1 MGYIVK
7 SNKVMLSL
15 WLVMAMF
22 FSLIPT
28 QAMGKGQKVFANG
41 SDKPEVIIKTGSS
54 ENRIEI
60 VTGPA
65 LSCNGDEDRNAI
77 SKVTIYTEKELKP
90 DAVKVYYGKQEY
102 KENDDL
108 SSYLYSD
115 DNLYAKKYPLY
126 REMGSHVVYCVA
138 KDNTGNVI
146 ATGSAVVVFSADE
159 KMSGDV
165 QAEITKDSIENRI
178 KITTGSAVYGSKET
192 KQSLVEKA
200 EYGQNIIEYSKY
212 EDCGYST
219 YEPIYSDAG
228 THMVYCRAKNET
240 GTIIATGKTSV
251 VIYPKKLEKENI
263 VPDQS
268 KLTYNGYKKK
278 ITAGY
283 SNAEKQDN
291 CTVLLENEDPNTA
304 IKNAGTYKTRIAEVT
319 GQGVQNYRW
328 PAKEEEIEIVVSPLE
343 LDIEWPKEEKRK
355 KFDNKDEQAPEAIFL
370 NVADADKQNP
380 PQIIRWSVNGKS
392 VNGVKN
398 VGKYK
403 MKATELDNPNYKLP
417 ENSSTDF
424 IIIPKVK
431 SKEVIWG
438 KKRREIGLS
447 KLVTCNSKALKNI
460 KISIANKYRTK
471 TKNFLK
477 IKKKSIVVSYTKNK
491 LKMKKIPLTVKLK
504 GKMKKEKLDKAFINI
519 KLRSLKDKDLTIV
532 KTKVNPQV
540 NQYYFDYNVRRI
552 PGATGIQ
559 VRIKNGGKLKKGAR
573 KAINKELD
581 YFMKQRTKHFIYS
594 YIRFK
599 RSTIK
604 KLGGKGKITFI
615 VRICYGKNKS
625 KSLSKTV

>member
-65 LSCNGDEDRNAI
+65 LRCNGKDQNAI

-138 KDNTGNVI
+138 KDDTGNVI

-159 KMSGDV
+159 KESGNV

-178 KITTGSAVYGSKET
+178 KITTGSALYGSKET
-192 KQSLVEKA
+192 KKSLVEKA

-219 YEPIYSDAG
+219 DEPIYSDAG

-268 KLTYNGYKKK
+268 KLTYNGYEKK

-283 SNAEKQDN
+283 SNAEKGDN

-304 IKNAGTYKTRIAEVT
+304 IKNAGTYKTRIGDVT
-319 GQGVQNYRW
+319 GQGVQNYCW

-343 LDIEWPKEEKRK
+343 LDIEWPNKEERREKYKDK
-355 KFDNKDEQAPEAIFL
+355 KVQAPEAIFL
-370 NVADADKQNP
+370 NVVDADKQNLP
-380 PQIIRWSVNGKS
+380 KIIRWSVNGKS

-398 VGKYK
+398 VGKYT

-417 ENSSTDF
+417 DDSSTEF
-424 IIIPKVK
+424 VIIPQVK
-431 SKEVIWG
+431 EHEVTWG
-438 KKRREIGLS
+438 KKRQKIKFS
-447 KLVTCNSKALKNI
+447 KLVTCDSKALKNI
-460 KISIANKYRTK
+460 KISIAKENRKK

-504 GKMKKEKLDKAFINI
+504 GKMANEKLDKAFINI
-519 KLRSLKDKDLTIV
+519 KLRSLKSTDLKIKRKKIGNIGYKYRFIYNLEKKV
-532 KTKVNPQV
+532 K
-540 NQYYFDYNVRRI
+540 
-552 PGATGIQ
+552 GATGIE
-559 VRIKNGGKLKKGAR
+559 VRMKKGGNKDIYRVFDFYMKGKR
-573 KAINKELD
+573 KSSKNC
-581 YFMKQRTKHFIYS
+581 FIK
-594 YIRFK
+594 FK
-599 RSTIK
+599 NSTIK
-604 KLGGKGKITFI
+604 KLGGKITFMI
-615 VRICYGKNKS
+615 KICYGKNKS
-625 KSLSKTV
+625 KSLSKKV